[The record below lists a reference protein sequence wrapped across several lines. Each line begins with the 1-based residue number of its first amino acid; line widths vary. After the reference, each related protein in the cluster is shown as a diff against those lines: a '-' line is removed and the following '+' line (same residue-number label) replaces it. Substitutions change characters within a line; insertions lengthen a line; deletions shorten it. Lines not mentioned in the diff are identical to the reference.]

1 MIEEDQPRIVRDLYV
16 FTIILI
22 MCAVFFSAARWI
34 HLARILLTR

>member
-22 MCAVFFSAARWI
+22 MCAVFFQR
-34 HLARILLTR
+34 LAGFISLASC